1 MRKIVLLVTILAL
14 VSGSVSVLAQEGLVA
29 VESLGLSVDY
39 DRNTD
44 CLFIN
49 GIDTEAAKGN
59 GTTLYING
67 FNCGSQDVVK
77 RDGKFYIT
85 EKVLAEKLGM
95 ILSEDGT
102 LKKVEKEIEAVE
114 ITPDKTY
121 AIINCQSG
129 KALTNDENKLFTSDY
144 TNAENQKFKILNSGI
159 EGFYHIRTALTN
171 RNLDVYNHWMDPG
184 VQIIV
189 WDIGN
194 GDNQKFSIE
203 FTDGGCYITAR
214 GRELPIDEYEE
225 GIVQNAI
232 HGGDSQKWKIVEM
245 G

>member
-1 MRKIVLLVTILAL
+1 MRRIVLLIMAFVLA
-14 VSGSVSVLAQEGLVA
+14 SGSLPALAQENLVA
-29 VESLGLSVDY
+29 VDTLSLSVDY
-39 DRNTD
+39 DQSID

-49 GIDTEAAKGN
+49 GIDTEAVKGS

-67 FNCGSQDVVK
+67 FNCGNEDVIK

-85 EKVLAEKLGM
+85 EKILKEKLNM
-95 ILSEDGT
+95 MLSEEGT
-102 LKKVEKEIEAVE
+102 LEKVEKAIEEVE

-129 KALTNDENKLFTSDY
+129 KALTNDGNKLFTSEY
-144 TNAENQKFKILNSGI
+144 TNADNQKFKILDCGT
-159 EGFYHIRTALTN
+159 EGFYHIRTVKTN
-171 RNLDVYNHWMDPG
+171 RNLDVYNHWTDPG

-189 WDIGN
+189 WDVGN

-203 FTDGGCYITAR
+203 FTEGGCYITAR
-214 GRELPIDEYEE
+214 GRQLPIDEYGE

-232 HGGDSQKWKIVEM
+232 HGGDSQKWKIVEIN
-245 G
+245 